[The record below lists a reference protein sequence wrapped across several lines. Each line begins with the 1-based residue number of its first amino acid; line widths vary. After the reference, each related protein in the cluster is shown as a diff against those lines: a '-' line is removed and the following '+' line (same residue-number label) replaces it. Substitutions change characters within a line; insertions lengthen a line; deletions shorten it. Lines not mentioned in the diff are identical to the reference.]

1 MEGAGDV
8 LNVGVKGLKL
18 TLKPSS
24 VSHEILALV
33 IAEDQPL
40 IGAQAHQPN
49 CQYRGGHQPH
59 GGYHSGG
66 EGDDPGGR
74 VCEGVHY
81 PQDMEVG
88 PLMDRRW
95 LNGT

>member
-8 LNVGVKGLKL
+8 LDVGVKGLKL
-18 TLKPSS
+18 TLKPSCMG
-24 VSHEILALV
+24 HEILPLV

-40 IGAQAHQPN
+40 IGAKAHQPN
-49 CQYRGGHQPH
+49 CQHR
-59 GGYHSGG
+59 GG

-88 PLMDRRW
+88 PLMGRRW